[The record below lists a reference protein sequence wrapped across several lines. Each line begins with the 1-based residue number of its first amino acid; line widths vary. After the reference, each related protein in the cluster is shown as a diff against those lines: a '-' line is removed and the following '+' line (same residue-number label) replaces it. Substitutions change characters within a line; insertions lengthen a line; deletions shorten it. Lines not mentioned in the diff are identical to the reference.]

1 MRPTPT
7 FINLCGIGLLSL
19 LSISTNA
26 MSQDV
31 IPLDTTIILQSGNCE
46 MGCPVYRIV
55 IFADGD
61 VLFQGRSR
69 VRKTGA
75 ALTHISG
82 DQLDQIL
89 EKFKQI
95 DYAHVENIYGLHG
108 AGCAKTLHDEP
119 IVLLSLS
126 TGGFSK
132 TVTHYRGCVSD
143 VSKNLSMLED
153 SIVKLSE
160 TAEWAKAQWKK

>member
-1 MRPTPT
+1 MKPTLM
-7 FINLCGIGLLSL
+7 FINLCGIIFLGL

-31 IPLDTTIILQSGNCE
+31 IPLDTLIVLQSGKCE

-69 VRKTGA
+69 VRKIGVA
-75 ALTHISG
+75 QTHISG

-89 EKFKQI
+89 QRFKQI
-95 DYAHVENIYGLHG
+95 DYPQIENIYGLHG
-108 AGCAKTLHDEP
+108 TGCNKTLRDEP

-126 TGGFSK
+126 TGGLSK
-132 TVTHYRGCVSD
+132 TITHHRGCVSD
-143 VSKNLSMLED
+143 VSKSLSMLED

-160 TAEWAKAQWKK
+160 TAEWAKAHWNK